1 VPEQISSSTS
11 TRGTRDERSKELLT
25 KLEEGIKTLTTSEGY
40 RDWLRV
46 QSLFHNYSWGNSLIV
61 AGEQAYRGLEP
72 ERVAGFRAWHE
83 IFQRTVK
90 KGSKAIWILGPVT
103 HKVITKDEETGEEQ
117 VAYPLVG
124 WTSVPVFSLSDTE
137 GKPLPDSP
145 CRRLVGEGNSAA
157 QSAVVALIEQEGYSF
172 AISPAFALG
181 GANGLTTKETKSVLV
196 RDDLSSLQT
205 LKTSLHE
212 LAHIRLRHLDQ
223 VGTSEGIC
231 RGEAELQAE
240 SVAFCTLS
248 ALSLESGDY
257 SFGYVVHW
265 QGGGDEAVKGVKA
278 NAQKIASVSD
288 GIITQ
293 LEAAGEVQLIDA
305 LQASWEAASD
315 QEQALADHY
324 ISGQLQAREKAGKE
338 VTGLDR
344 ALLRDQAL
352 ARVREAHQVERE
364 DEKAIREMEEI
375 SRECSQDRQL
385 VLAR

>member
-1 VPEQISSSTS
+1 VPEQISSRTS

-72 ERVAGFRAWHE
+72 ERVAGFRAWQE
-83 IFQRTVK
+83 TFQRTVK

-103 HKVITKDEETGEEQ
+103 HKVITKDEETGEEH

-124 WTSVPVFSLSDTE
+124 WTSVPVFTLSDTE

-157 QSAVVALIEQEGYSF
+157 QSAVVALIQQEGYSF
-172 AISPAFALG
+172 AISPASALG

-212 LAHIRLRHLDQ
+212 LAHVRLGHL
-223 VGTSEGIC
+223 VHLGTSEGIC

-240 SVAFCTLS
+240 SVAFCAMA
-248 ALSLESGDY
+248 ALCLDSDY

-265 QGGGDEAVKGVKA
+265 QGGGDEAVKGIKA

-293 LEAAGEVQLIDA
+293 LEAAGEVHLIDA

-324 ISGQLQAREKAGKE
+324 IRGQLQAREKAGKE

-364 DEKAIREMEEI
+364 DEKAMREMEEI
-375 SRECSQDRQL
+375 SRECSQDRQFA
-385 VLAR
+385 LAR